1 MEKNIHGGL
10 TSIEERFFQDNAD
23 STRDDYLRQLQEI
36 ESQLLVIFDQKL
48 TLSEREHTQA
58 LLEAVE
64 AGMQIV
70 QVMSQRSEKLKRMR
84 GRV

>member
-23 STRDDYLRQLQEI
+23 STRDEYLQQLKEI
-36 ESQLLVIFDQKL
+36 ESQLLVIFDKRL
-48 TLSEREHTQA
+48 TLSEREHMQA

-70 QVMSQRSEKLKRMR
+70 QVMSQRSEKIKRMR